1 VASSEYAALEAGLV
15 DLGVPASASKGPLEI
30 DGPIEV
36 LVNTRYSALPYED
49 LLVDALP
56 TLRGN
61 ELQMVVRAL
70 TERRM
75 KRAGSALAQLMA
87 SEEHRGENGL
97 LWAIG
102 NALNTIN
109 DRRTYAAVL
118 ALCADSNL
126 GMARQMLFSMLSKI
140 RTDDA
145 FRCALAAVDD
155 PTVRGHAIEAVGR
168 FERPEALP
176 VLRALKTQ
184 PDLYEH
190 KAKATAIRR
199 LERAKGSRVR

>member
-1 VASSEYAALEAGLV
+1 MASSEYAALEMRLADMGAR
-15 DLGVPASASKGPLEI
+15 ASASKGPLRF
-30 DGPIEV
+30 DGPLAV
-36 LVNTRYSALPYED
+36 LVNTECSALPYED

-61 ELQMVVRAL
+61 ELEMVVHAL
-70 TERRM
+70 TERGM
-75 KRAGSALAQLMA
+75 KRAGSVLAQLMA
-87 SEEHRGENGL
+87 SEEHRSENGL

-109 DRRTYAAVL
+109 DRRTYGAVV
-118 ALCADSNL
+118 ALCADSRL
-126 GMARQMLFSMLSKI
+126 GTARQMLFSMLSTI

-168 FERPEALP
+168 FGRPEALS
-176 VLRALKTQ
+176 VLRGLKTQ
-184 PDLYEH
+184 SGLYEH
-190 KAKATAIRR
+190 KARATAIRR
-199 LERAKGSRVR
+199 LERTRASRAR